1 MIDGPYVG
9 STVVWSHL
17 NIKQNYVLELLFL
30 LIVANAQVVLEWA
43 KRVNAA
49 ENEAKETGVKRGQG

>member
-1 MIDGPYVG
+1 MG

-43 KRVNAA
+43 KRMNAA
-49 ENEAKETGVKRGQG
+49 ENEAKETGVKMGQG